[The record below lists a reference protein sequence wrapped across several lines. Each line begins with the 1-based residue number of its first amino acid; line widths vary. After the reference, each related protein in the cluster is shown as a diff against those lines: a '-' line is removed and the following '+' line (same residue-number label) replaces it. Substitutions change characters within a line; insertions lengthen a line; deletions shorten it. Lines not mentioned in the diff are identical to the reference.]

1 MKIPAQ
7 LTLANFVTN
16 VSFNRGSV
24 KNDRICS
31 HSSFLPGISEFTNS
45 DPVYNFSQVN
55 GQLVV
60 QREGVY
66 YVFAQVFFENYPDAP
81 SIYHNRV
88 ELTINEKPIAVIQT
102 PIGNQADYGSESS
115 GAVLR
120 LKKGDLIG
128 LKTVFESYIWL
139 TKHHTFFGAYSINF

>member
-66 YVFAQVFFENYPDAP
+66 HVFAQVFLK
-81 SIYHNRV
+81 I
-88 ELTINEKPIAVIQT
+88 IQT
-102 PIGNQADYGSESS
+102 
-115 GAVLR
+115 LR
-120 LKKGDLIG
+120 QSTITEWSLLSMKKP
-128 LKTVFESYIWL
+128 
-139 TKHHTFFGAYSINF
+139 

>member
-31 HSSFLPGISEFTNS
+31 YSSFLPGISEFTNS

-66 YVFAQVFFENYPDAP
+66 YSLPKF
-81 SIYHNRV
+81 SLKI
-88 ELTINEKPIAVIQT
+88 IQT
-102 PIGNQADYGSESS
+102 LLQSTITEWNLLSMKNP
-115 GAVLR
+115 
-120 LKKGDLIG
+120 
-128 LKTVFESYIWL
+128 
-139 TKHHTFFGAYSINF
+139 

>member
-1 MKIPAQ
+1 M
-7 LTLANFVTN
+7 
-16 VSFNRGSV
+16 
-24 KNDRICS
+24 
-31 HSSFLPGISEFTNS
+31 
-45 DPVYNFSQVN
+45 N

-88 ELTINEKPIAVIQT
+88 ELTINEKAIAVMQT

-120 LKKGDLIG
+120 LNKGDLIG
-128 LKTVFESYIWL
+128 LKTVYRSSIWL

>member
-1 MKIPAQ
+1 M
-7 LTLANFVTN
+7 
-16 VSFNRGSV
+16 
-24 KNDRICS
+24 
-31 HSSFLPGISEFTNS
+31 
-45 DPVYNFSQVN
+45 N

-60 QREGVY
+60 QREGDY

-88 ELTINEKPIAVIQT
+88 ELTINEKPIAVMQT

-115 GAVLR
+115 GVVVK
-120 LKKGDLIG
+120 LKVGDLIG
-128 LKTVFESYIWL
+128 LKTVYRSFIWL

>member
-1 MKIPAQ
+1 MTELVPILLSSQ
-7 LTLANFVTN
+7 E
-16 VSFNRGSV
+16 SV
-24 KNDRICS
+24 NLQILIQS
-31 HSSFLPGISEFTNS
+31 TTS
-45 DPVYNFSQVN
+45 V

-66 YVFAQVFFENYPDAP
+66 YVYVAQVFFENYPDAP

-128 LKTVFESYIWL
+128 LKTVYRSAIWL
-139 TKHHTFFGAYSINF
+139 TKHHTFFGPYSINL

>member
-1 MKIPAQ
+1 MKILAQ
-7 LTLANFVTN
+7 MTQPNFVTN
-16 VSFNRGSV
+16 VFFNRGSV
-24 KNDRICS
+24 NKNRICS
-31 HSSFLPGISEFTNS
+31 YSSFPPGISHFLNF

-88 ELTINEKPIAVIQT
+88 ELTINEKT
-102 PIGNQADYGSESS
+102 HS
-115 GAVLR
+115 GDANTHR
-120 LKKGDLIG
+120 QP
-128 LKTVFESYIWL
+128 S
-139 TKHHTFFGAYSINF
+139 

>member
-1 MKIPAQ
+1 MEIPAQ

-16 VSFNRGSV
+16 VFFNRGSV
-24 KNDRICS
+24 NNIRICS
-31 HSSFLPGISEFTNS
+31 YSSFLPGISDFLNF

-66 YVFAQVFFENYPDAP
+66 HVFAQVFFENYPDAP

-88 ELTINEKPIAVIQT
+88 ELTINEKPIAVMQT

-128 LKTVFESYIWL
+128 LKTVYRSSIWL
-139 TKHHTFFGAYSINF
+139 TKHHTFFGAHSINF

>member
-1 MKIPAQ
+1 MSARPRNIFQVIRPP
-7 LTLANFVTN
+7 
-16 VSFNRGSV
+16 
-24 KNDRICS
+24 CS
-31 HSSFLPGISEFTNS
+31 YSSFLPGISEFLNF

-66 YVFAQVFFENYPDAP
+66 HVFAQVFFENYPDAP

-88 ELTINEKPIAVIQT
+88 ELTINEKPIVVMQT

-120 LKKGDLIG
+120 LNKGDLIG
-128 LKTVFESYIWL
+128 HFK
-139 TKHHTFFGAYSINF
+139 FGIVGMLLGTINVSCNVLLGVI